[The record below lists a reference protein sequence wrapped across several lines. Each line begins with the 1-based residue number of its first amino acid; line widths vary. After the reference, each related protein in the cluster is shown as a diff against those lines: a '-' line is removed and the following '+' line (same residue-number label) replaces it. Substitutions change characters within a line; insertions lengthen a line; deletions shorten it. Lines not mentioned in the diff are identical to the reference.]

1 MDATSQ
7 AILDGLQAL
16 YPDAGPELQFTNP
29 YETLVATILAAQ
41 CTDARVNQ
49 VTPAVFRDFPD
60 ANAMAQTTPEILF
73 PYVKSCGFKSKAA
86 NIVAA
91 CKIIAEKYG
100 GEVPHTLE
108 ELTALPGVGRKTA
121 NVVLA
126 FSFGV
131 PAIPVDTHVFRV
143 ANRLGLAD
151 AATVEAT
158 EEQLM
163 ALIPRELWSQA
174 HHWMIYHGR
183 RVCHS
188 QKPDCENC
196 ALRPHCKAAHLDHMI
211 NPKADAKKR
220 AQARRE
226 KSQENR
232 PESPE
237 KPLKTRKKR

>member
-1 MDATSQ
+1 MDQNQQ
-7 AILDGLQAL
+7 AILDGLRAL

-60 ANAMAQTTPEILF
+60 AKAMAQTTPEILF
-73 PYVKSCGFKSKAA
+73 PYVKSCGFKSKAT
-86 NIVAA
+86 NIVNA
-91 CKIIAEKYG
+91 CKIIAEKYDG
-100 GEVPHTLE
+100 AVPSTLE
-108 ELTALPGVGRKTA
+108 ELTQLPGVGRKTA

-143 ANRLGLAD
+143 ANRLGLSD
-151 AATVEAT
+151 ALTVEET
-158 EEQLM
+158 ERQLM
-163 ALIPRELWSQA
+163 DLIPREDWSQA

-196 ALRPHCKAAHLDHMI
+196 TLKPYCKAAHLDHMI
-211 NPKADAKKR
+211 NPKADAKAR
-220 AQARRE
+220 AQRKAQAKEAQTE
-226 KSQENR
+226 K
-232 PESPE
+232 
-237 KPLKTRKKR
+237 

>member
-1 MDATSQ
+1 MDERQ
-7 AILDGLQAL
+7 KAILNGLAEL
-16 YPDAGPELQFTNP
+16 YPNAGPELQFTNP

-60 ANAMAQTTPEILF
+60 AKAMARTTPEVLF

-86 NIVAA
+86 NIVNA
-91 CKIIAEKYG
+91 CKIIAEKYDG
-100 GEVPHTLE
+100 VVPSTLE

-151 AATVEAT
+151 ALTVEKT

-163 ALIPRELWSQA
+163 ALIPRDMWSQA
-174 HHWMIYHGR
+174 HHWLIYHGR

-188 QKPDCENC
+188 QKPDCGRC
-196 ALRPHCKAAHLDHMI
+196 ALRPHCKAAQTDHMI
-211 NPKADAKKR
+211 NPKAEAKKR
-220 AQARRE
+220 AQE
-226 KSQENR
+226 
-232 PESPE
+232 
-237 KPLKTRKKR
+237 RKRKAEETA

>member
-1 MDATSQ
+1 MDDNKRAV
-7 AILDGLQAL
+7 LDGLKAL
-16 YPDAGPELQFTNP
+16 YPDAGPDLHFSNP

-49 VTPAVFRDFPD
+49 VTPALFRDYPD
-60 ANAMAQTTPEILF
+60 PAAMAKATPEEIF
-73 PYVKSCGFKSKAA
+73 PYVKSCGFKSKAT
-86 NIVAA
+86 NIVNA
-91 CKIIAEKYG
+91 CRMIVDQFG
-100 GEVPHTLE
+100 CQVPSTME

-143 ANRLGLAD
+143 ANRLGLSD
-151 AATVEAT
+151 AHTVEAT

-163 ALIPRELWSQA
+163 ALIPKEEWSQA

-188 QKPDCENC
+188 QKPDCEHC
-196 ALRPHCKAAHLDHMI
+196 ALRPHCKAAQSDHMI
-211 NPKADAKKR
+211 NPKAEAKKR
-220 AQARRE
+220 AQERKN
-226 KSQENR
+226 KSTGQ
-232 PESPE
+232 
-237 KPLKTRKKR
+237 

>member
-1 MDATSQ
+1 MNDNQ
-7 AILDGLQAL
+7 RAILEGLAEL
-16 YPDAGPELQFTNP
+16 YPNAGPELQFTNP

-60 ANAMAQTTPEILF
+60 AKAMAQTTPEILF

-86 NIVAA
+86 NIVNA
-91 CKIIAEKYG
+91 CRIIAEKYDG
-100 GEVPHTLE
+100 VVPSTME

-151 AATVEAT
+151 ALTVEET
-158 EEQLM
+158 EKQLM
-163 ALIPRELWSQA
+163 ALIPREDWSQA

-188 QKPDCENC
+188 QKPECESC
-196 ALRPHCKAAHLDHMI
+196 ALKPYCKAAHQEEMI

-220 AQARRE
+220 ARQ
-226 KSQENR
+226 
-232 PESPE
+232 
-237 KPLKTRKKR
+237 RKQIQSDQTVNA

>member
-1 MDATSQ
+1 MDQNQQ
-7 AILDGLQAL
+7 AILDGLRAL

-60 ANAMAQTTPEILF
+60 PKAMAQTTPEVLF

-86 NIVAA
+86 NIVNA
-91 CKIIAEKYG
+91 CKIIVEKYDG
-100 GEVPHTLE
+100 VVPSTLE
-108 ELTALPGVGRKTA
+108 ELTQLPGVGRKTA

-151 AATVEAT
+151 ALTVEET
-158 EEQLM
+158 ERQLM
-163 ALIPRELWSQA
+163 DLIPRDTWSQA

-188 QKPDCENC
+188 QKPDCEHC
-196 ALRPHCKAAHLDHMI
+196 ALQPYCKAAHQEQMI
-211 NPKADAKKR
+211 NPKADAKRR
-220 AQARRE
+220 AQE
-226 KSQENR
+226 
-232 PESPE
+232 
-237 KPLKTRKKR
+237 RKKKTGTEPTVSA

>member
-1 MDATSQ
+1 MTENQ
-7 AILDGLQAL
+7 QKILNGLNAL
-16 YPDAGPELQFTNP
+16 YPDAGPELHFSNP

-60 ANAMAQTTPEILF
+60 AKAMAQTTPEILF

-86 NIVAA
+86 NIVNA
-91 CKIIAEKYG
+91 CKIIAEKHG
-100 GEVPHTLE
+100 GQVPSTLE

-143 ANRLGLAD
+143 ANRLGLSD
-151 AATVEAT
+151 ALTVEET
-158 EEQLM
+158 EKQLM
-163 ALIPRELWSQA
+163 ALIPREQWSQA

-188 QKPDCENC
+188 QKPDCEGC
-196 ALRPHCKAAHLDHMI
+196 SLRPYCKAANQEQMI

-220 AQARRE
+220 AQAR
-226 KSQENR
+226 KAAAA
-232 PESPE
+232 
-237 KPLKTRKKR
+237 KG